1 MKTRLFYI
9 AILCML
15 SLSVYSQQSTTLS
28 KDIWLNE
35 INVAVKVNCI
45 EFDKDGYMWA
55 GTDEGLYTYNGRSF
69 SLIKTGNEN
78 AVTAISILGDGILAG
93 FHNGEL
99 GFWDGQQYNKI
110 PLKGTLPTDAISSIK
125 VLSANVFILSTV
137 GSGIYFVF
145 QNNCTQYN
153 TSNGLSD
160 DYVYTILNA
169 DKHTL
174 LAATDQGINEII
186 LKDKQPSIK
195 NYTTA
200 DGLPDNI
207 VRVLKPLPGSS
218 WSWIGTHQGGI
229 ALYCSKTKQVWTPA
243 AESWRWGQINDIC
256 PIGDQRAWVCTEA
269 GYLLHVQLE
278 NEDSLSI
285 TPHYFPG
292 QKLFKLQKD
301 KAGNIWCATNLGL
314 KQIPSENILKLPI
327 PSPYSIQDITAL
339 TCDMKNRIWIA
350 QKDKLYLLNREQ
362 EHNTLQPIFTAQR
375 PITQLYCDK
384 NNVVWMATF
393 GDGLWYCMHGSTFT
407 KVKGIDMLE
416 QESILDV
423 SGNGEKLWVSGLH
436 GVEEFAVMQ
445 NNKLLQVR
453 IHNKSAGMGSDYVY
467 KIFPDSRGRVW
478 MATDGAGVSRYHL
491 GKYTHW
497 DSTAGMNSKVIYSI
511 TEDLTGRIWASTF
524 NNGILA
530 YHTGIWY
537 SMGREQGLQS
547 LKITSLAPTA
557 DSGLLIVHSKGI
569 DEWQEQSKQFRHYE
583 RRTGV
588 GIDTMSSALNLVTT
602 DTTGNLYIP
611 YQDGLLEFGRKDYRT
626 NIIPDVKIKSIH
638 TFYRDIYGNNNRL
651 RHAENHVT
659 FKYEGVNLAN
669 PDMLFYRYKLE
680 GYNDD
685 WILTKDESVTFP
697 QIPSGDYT
705 FTLQVSTSNSFATY
719 GEDIHHFSI
728 AKPYWYQWWFIALS
742 LGMLWMAV
750 TTYVRIRER
759 NLRRLSAL
767 QKERMMFEYEHLKS
781 QVNPH
786 FLFNSLNT
794 LTGLIEENK
803 DGAIQYTTQL
813 SDLYR
818 NMLSHKDKDLI
829 TLGEEWE
836 ILENYIYIQ
845 QSRFGNALKLIV
857 DIPETLKKSKR
868 IVPMALQLL
877 LENAIKHNI
886 VSKDK
891 PLTVCFR
898 TYNDKI
904 IVSNTYQPKM
914 SKEKG
919 AGLGLSNIKNRYAQ
933 YTKRAVTSG
942 IEQDEF
948 IVIIPLL

>member
-1 MKTRLFYI
+1 MKILFIYI
-9 AILCML
+9 AILC
-15 SLSVYSQQSTTLS
+15 SLPARLYSQVSTTLS

-35 INVAVKVNCI
+35 TNVPIKVNCI
-45 EFDKDGYMWA
+45 EFDNHGYLWA

-69 SLIKTGNEN
+69 TLINTGTTN
-78 AVTAISILGDGILAG
+78 AITALSVCGESILAG
-93 FHNGEL
+93 FQNGDL
-99 GFWDGQQYNKI
+99 GIWDGRNFSLI
-110 PLKGTLPTDAISSIK
+110 PLKGAQPQDAISAIR

-153 TSNGLSD
+153 TENGLSD
-160 DYVYTILNA
+160 DYVYTLHNAGKNILL
-169 DKHTL
+169 T
-174 LAATDQGINEII
+174 ATDQGINEIT
-186 LKDKQPSIK
+186 LNDKNIAIK

-200 DGLPDNI
+200 EGLPDNI
-207 VRVLKPLPGSS
+207 VRVLKPMPYGT
-218 WSWIGTHQGGI
+218 WSWIGTHQGGV
-229 ALYCSKTKQVWTPA
+229 ALYCSKTKQVWTPS
-243 AESWRWGQINDIC
+243 AESWQWGQINDIC
-256 PIGDQRAWVCTEA
+256 PIGEERAWVCTES
-269 GYLLHVQLE
+269 GYLLQIKLE
-278 NEDSLSI
+278 HEDSLTI
-285 TPHYFPG
+285 IPHYFQG
-292 QKLFKLQKD
+292 QKLNKLHKD

-314 KQIPSENILKLPI
+314 KQIPAENILKLNIKP
-327 PSPYSIQDITAL
+327 PYSVQEITAL
-339 TCDMKNRIWIA
+339 TCDMQNRIWIA
-350 QKDKLYLLNREQ
+350 QKNKLYVLKNEDEQ
-362 EHNTLQPIFTAQR
+362 NTLQQMFVAER
-375 PITQLYCDK
+375 PITQLYCDH
-384 NNVVWMATF
+384 NNVIWMATF
-393 GDGLWYCMHGSTFT
+393 GDGLWFSSHNGTFT

-445 NNKLLQVR
+445 NNKLLPIR
-453 IHNKSAGMGSDYVY
+453 IHNKSAGLGSDYVY
-467 KIFPDSRGRVW
+467 KIFPDSRSRVW
-478 MATDGAGVSRYHL
+478 MATDRAGVSRYSL

-511 TEDLTGRIWASTF
+511 TEDLSGRIWASTF

-557 DSGLLIVHSKGI
+557 DSGILIVHAKGI
-569 DEWQEQSKQFRHYE
+569 DEWQERSKQFRHYE
-583 RRTGV
+583 RRMGV
-588 GIDTMSSALNLVTT
+588 GIDTMSSALNLITK
-602 DTTGNLYIP
+602 DTTGSLYIP
-611 YQDGLLEFGRKDYRT
+611 YQGGLLKFGKKDYT
-626 NIIPDVKIKSIH
+626 TDIIPNVKIKSIH
-638 TFYRDIYGNNNRL
+638 TFYREIYGNHNNL
-651 RHAENHVT
+651 KHSENHLT
-659 FKYEGVNLAN
+659 FKYEGINLAN
-669 PDMLFYRYKLE
+669 PDMLFYRYKLT
-680 GYNDD
+680 GYNED

-697 QIPSGDYT
+697 QIPSGDYS
-705 FTLQVSTSNSFATY
+705 FILQVSTSNSFATY
-719 GEDIHHFSI
+719 GEAIQHFSI
-728 AKPYWYQWWFIALS
+728 AKPFWSQWWFIAIAAGL
-742 LGMLWMAV
+742 LWTIA

-794 LTGLIEENK
+794 LTSLIEENK

-829 TLGEEWE
+829 TLSEEWE

-857 DIPETLKKSKR
+857 DIPEKLKKTKR

-886 VSKDK
+886 VAKNR
-891 PLTVCFR
+891 PLTVIFR
-898 TYNDKI
+898 ADDDKI
-904 IVSNTYQPKM
+904 IVSNTFQPKM

-942 IEQDEF
+942 VEQDQF